1 MRIWTDLEYVPWHCI
16 HTATPEYGERFGY
29 TVAEVPAETVDR
41 WRRAQAEALAVH
53 AEIEAALD
61 AAGHGHGGA

>member
-1 MRIWTDLEYVPWHCI
+1 MRIWTDLEEVPWHHL
-16 HTATPEYGERFGY
+16 HTGNPEYGERYGY
-29 TVAEVPAETVDR
+29 AVADVPAETVDR

-61 AAGHGHGGA
+61 AASNGHGGA